1 MKNEVQTSPN
11 NLDTQ
16 TNKFNALVLK
26 QFLQTSKRDFRVR
39 ASGPSARK
47 CPQKSQFF
55 HAGGAPTCK
64 NKIHWCLCR
73 PNAITK
79 NRKKKK
85 SQKIKMRAHTDPWA
99 AGSGRDRPPAARP
112 PPEGSSYHRRRAP
125 PAAAA
130 MLLSP
135 PPPDPRRGQLCTP
148 RRLRLSSVNVG
159 SVAASLPPCATGRL
173 PPAAA
178 RPPAVATCP
187 PSLNAKIW

>member
-79 NRKKKK
+79 NRKKKEIAK
-85 SQKIKMRAHTDPWA
+85 NKNARPHGPVGCWIRAGPSTRRTPSTGGLLLPPPS
-99 AGSGRDRPPAARP
+99 GSSRRCRHAPLATAARSTQGTAMHP
-112 PPEGSSYHRRRAP
+112 SPSSTLFGQRWLCGRFSTTMRHRPTTTGCCAP
-125 PAAAA
+125 
-130 MLLSP
+130 
-135 PPPDPRRGQLCTP
+135 
-148 RRLRLSSVNVG
+148 
-159 SVAASLPPCATGRL
+159 TGCCHL
-173 PPAAA
+173 
-178 RPPAVATCP
+178 PAV
-187 PSLNAKIW
+187 S